1 LLSLNVSVVTTT
13 LGTRFVK
20 LLKRR
25 SAMYDLLVASVDAF
39 ATDT

>member
-1 LLSLNVSVVTTT
+1 
-13 LGTRFVK
+13 VK